1 MPTPA
6 NCSTL
11 TLPHQVVLMGSSMV
25 GSMLQ
30 LPAVGGGSQ
39 LATISM
45 LSSGFGIEKELAVSC
60 GILLWAVTFMSVIP
74 MGLLLARREHV
85 SIRAVAEAEEKEA
98 ALLE

>member
-1 MPTPA
+1 
-6 NCSTL
+6 
-11 TLPHQVVLMGSSMV
+11 MGSSMV

-60 GILLWAVTFMSVIP
+60 GMLIWVVTFMSVIP

-85 SIRAVAEAEEKEA
+85 SIRAVAAAEEKEA